1 MMGTLLRGRFGA
13 ETDCNVTGG
22 PTWPRAAIVQ
32 VCARACGRQLVR
44 LAVGAV
50 LWVGPAVA
58 CCYQWGEPLAAPMDW
73 PVPPPGEASSTP
85 AAVLSP
91 QQALVTYE
99 ARALRQLTTLAAYS
113 DKTTIEAEIPAM

>member
-1 MMGTLLRGRFGA
+1 MMGPLLRGRFGA

-32 VCARACGRQLVR
+32 VCARACGRQLIR

-58 CCYQWGEPLAAPMDW
+58 CCYPWDEPLAAPMNC
-73 PVPPPGEASSTP
+73 PVPPTGEASSTP
-85 AAVLSP
+85 AAVLAP
-91 QQALVTYE
+91 QQTFRTYQ
-99 ARALRQLTTLAAYS
+99 ARALRQPTTPAPHS
-113 DKTTIEAEIPAM
+113 DQTTIDAEKPTI